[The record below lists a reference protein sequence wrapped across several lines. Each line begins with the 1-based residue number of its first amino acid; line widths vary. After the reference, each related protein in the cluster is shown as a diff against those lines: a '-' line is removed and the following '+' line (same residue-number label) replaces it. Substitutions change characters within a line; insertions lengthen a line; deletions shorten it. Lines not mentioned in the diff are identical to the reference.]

1 MALPDNIRDL
11 EGPLYVVTHAREYPF
26 AEWRTAMVSCLVGE
40 HGEDAKQMV
49 QALARYVGITLP
61 LDSLYNRGIE

>member
-1 MALPDNIRDL
+1 
-11 EGPLYVVTHAREYPF
+11 
-26 AEWRTAMVSCLVGE
+26 MVSCLVGE

-61 LDSLYNRGIE
+61 EEYR

>member
-61 LDSLYNRGIE
+61 NELGG

>member
-49 QALARYVGITLP
+49 RRWPATWASRCRRSIGNAAT
-61 LDSLYNRGIE
+61 